1 MPAKSKDEISSEKLR
16 SLSWPMADAGEALKA
31 LAELAGLPSRSAAPP
46 QAPAAVR
53 RGDRDAVRAWIESM
67 AGYLDVEAAPAPVRY
82 RDLPRLLWRGAA
94 LVEIELEGELRLL
107 AIYGSRWNKLSVLA
121 PRTAPVQLCAAALR
135 SAIAAAL
142 EAKVAEPLAD
152 MLNDIGIQGSA
163 RVKVL
168 QSMLE
173 ERLGDVPIAQIW
185 TLEAS
190 SAVPLWKQSRREG
203 IPGQLATF
211 LGAYLAEYLLWLL
224 SWVLVGRWALEGR
237 FDRGWL
243 IAWALLLLTIVPI
256 HMFATWKQ
264 AKLAISCGWL
274 FMRLLLDGAFRLTP
288 EEVRYQG
295 SGQLMGRVLESE
307 SLQSLALTG
316 GLSSLVS
323 AIQLVV
329 AVGAFAIGVNS
340 PVLAT
345 MLVLWIAV
353 TAVLAWVY
361 YGRRREWT
369 TARLRVTEETIE
381 RMVGHRTRLVQQ
393 LREKW
398 HSGEDDSLA
407 HYVKQSKRTDRMLI
421 ACVALL
427 PRGWLIVGIAT
438 LAHSVVSGSESSGML
453 AAQLGA
459 ILLAYNSLLGLSS
472 ALAALSGAA
481 IAAERALDILK
492 ASKRLEPAGDPAIAV
507 AATAASSGRLLEM
520 RGVSYR
526 YPRRASDAI
535 RHNSVEI
542 GERQHVL
549 LQGSSGS
556 GKSTWVALAS
566 GIRVPDSGLL
576 FLRGIDRK
584 TLGGRGWRRRVV
596 ASPQFHENHTFT
608 GSLGYNLLLGRG
620 WPPGAQ
626 DLEEAETICRELGL
640 GPLLD
645 SMPAGLMQAVGETGW
660 QLSNGEKSRVYL
672 ARALLQRA
680 DLVILDETFAALD
693 PETAEAVIDC
703 VLKRAPTL
711 LCVAHV

>member
-1 MPAKSKDEISSEKLR
+1 MQAKSKDEMSSEKLR
-16 SLSWPMADAGEALKA
+16 SLSWPMAEAGEAMKA
-31 LAELAGLPSRSAAPP
+31 LADFAGFTLRSASPP

-67 AGYLDVEAAPAPVRY
+67 AGYLDLEAAPAPVHY
-82 RDLPRLLWRGAA
+82 RELRQLSRRSPALL
-94 LVEIELEGELRLL
+94 EIELDGELRLL
-107 AIYGSRWNKLSVLA
+107 AIYGSRWNKITVLA
-121 PRTAPVQLCAAALR
+121 PQSAPVHVCAATLR
-135 SAIAAAL
+135 SAIAATL
-142 EAKVAEPLAD
+142 EARVEEPLAD
-152 MLNDIGIQGSA
+152 MLNDIGIHGSS
-163 RVKVL
+163 RSKVL

-173 ERLGDVPIAQIW
+173 ERLGDVPIAQVW
-185 TLEAS
+185 TLGAS
-190 SAVPLWKQSRREG
+190 SAAGLWKQSQRAG

-211 LGAYLAEYLLWLL
+211 LSAYLAEYLLWLL

-256 HMFATWKQ
+256 HMVATWKQ

-274 FMRLLLDGAFRLTP
+274 FMRLLLDGAFRLDP
-288 EEVRYQG
+288 EEVRYRG
-295 SGQLMGRVLESE
+295 IGQLLGRVLESE

-316 GLSSLVS
+316 GLSTLVS
-323 AIQLVV
+323 AIQLAV
-329 AVGAFAIGVNS
+329 ALGVFTIGVNS
-340 PVLAT
+340 PVLAI
-345 MLVLWIAV
+345 MLVVWIAV
-353 TAVLAWVY
+353 TAVLAWIY
-361 YGRRREWT
+361 YRRRQQWT

-393 LREKW
+393 LREEW

-407 HYVKQSKRTDRMLI
+407 HYVKQSKRVDRMLV
-421 ACVALL
+421 ACVALA

-438 LAHSVVSGSESSGML
+438 LSHGVVSGSQSSGML

-459 ILLAYNSLLGLSS
+459 ILLAYNSLVGLSS

-492 ASKRLEPAGDPAIAV
+492 ASQRVEPAGDPAIAV
-507 AATAASSGRLLEM
+507 AATAVSSGRLLEM
-520 RGVSYR
+520 RGVTYR

-542 GERQHVL
+542 GERERVL

-566 GIRVPDSGLL
+566 GIRAPDSGLL

-608 GSLGYNLLLGRG
+608 GSLAYNLLLGRG
-620 WPPGAQ
+620 WPPGPQ
-626 DLEEAETICRELGL
+626 DLEDAATICRELGL

-693 PETAEAVIDC
+693 PETAQEAIDC
-703 VLKRAPTL
+703 VLKRAPAL